1 MNIYIEFINKTDS
14 EDTHIITVCQ
24 QHYDDYTYCLWLVEQ
39 LKYCLWLD
47 KQSMDNQCVDD
58 FYEYREPTT
67 GICDI
72 CNHQSQTRRIGN
84 E

>member
-14 EDTHIITVCQ
+14 EDRHIITICQ
-24 QHYDDYTYCLWLVEQ
+24 QHYDDYTYCLWLVKQ
-39 LKYCLWLD
+39 L
-47 KQSMDNQCVDD
+47 MDNQCVDD

-72 CNHQSQTRRIGN
+72 CNHQSQ
-84 E
+84 